1 MNRSTVN
8 RLRKIA
14 ESKDNGFV
22 NFLKNAFRLNPTSN
36 SSGPTVDPSGGAV
49 PPGVTSDSTLSTG
62 SFKHHS
68 GNKIVT
74 KPDNRMSA
82 KDAYMFEYG
91 LVNPYRFNGIPENIS
106 GGEYEYVEAM
116 KARAKALGVPYIRG
130 AFYPVQPLKPAGR
143 RYKYNSPVDFDVD
156 VYYNAPLKNGAVG
169 EYSPGYLYGSPNKI
183 RLATNTSDEDFISS
197 KAHETA
203 HAATPLSSEISI
215 PYFPDYGSVNAADI
229 PGFYSE
235 YETSTVELLGQM
247 HSLKALY
254 SRLYREPAPKNFRA
268 AISRMVS
275 DGYLNS
281 RFNGWAYGD
290 SPARWIKGASAPNSK
305 FTDDTYRLALPIVGP
320 NYPTISP
327 AAQNPKLSLPIDQYL
342 NFTHP
347 YLNAAPLMHYIL
359 RHPASQETDDGLDY
373 YWQQSNNGR
382 INKRVSDTA

>member
-1 MNRSTVN
+1 MNRSTIN

-14 ESKDNGFV
+14 GSEDSKAVKF
-22 NFLKNAFRLNPTSN
+22 FKNMFRFN
-36 SSGPTVDPSGGAV
+36 SPSSTGRPVDPSGGAV
-49 PPGVTSDSTLSTG
+49 PQGVPSDSSLSTG
-62 SFKHHS
+62 SFKPHS
-68 GNKIVT
+68 EIVAE
-74 KPDNRMSA
+74 PDNRMSA

-106 GGEYEYVEAM
+106 GGEYEYLEAM
-116 KARAKALGVPYIRG
+116 KARAKALGTPYTPG
-130 AFYPVQPLKPAGR
+130 AFYPVKPLKPAGR
-143 RYKYNSPVDFDVD
+143 RYKYSSPSDFDVS
-156 VYYNAPLKNGAVG
+156 VYYNAPLKDGATG
-169 EYSPGYLYGSPNKI
+169 EYLPGYLYGSPNKLS
-183 RLATNTSDEDFISS
+183 LAANQSEEDFISS
-197 KAHETA
+197 KSHEIA

-215 PYFPDYGSVNAADI
+215 PYFPDSGSVNSSDI
-229 PGFYSE
+229 PGFYNQ

-254 SRLYREPAPKNFRA
+254 SRLYHEPAPKNFRA
-268 AISRMVS
+268 AVTRMVS

-290 SPARWIKGASAPNSK
+290 LPARWIKGTNSAPHSK
-305 FTDDTYRLALPIVGP
+305 FQGEAHRLALPIIGP

-342 NFTHP
+342 EYTHP
-347 YLNAAPLMHYIL
+347 YLNSAPLMHYIL
-359 RHPASQETDDGLDY
+359 HHPASQETDDGLDY